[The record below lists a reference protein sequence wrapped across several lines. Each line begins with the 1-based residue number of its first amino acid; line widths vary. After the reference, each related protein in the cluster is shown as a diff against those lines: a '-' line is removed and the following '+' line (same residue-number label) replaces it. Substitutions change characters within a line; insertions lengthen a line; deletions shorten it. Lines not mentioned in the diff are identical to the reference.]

1 MAKYPEMNWGAT
13 DISEEFVLFR
23 QRMKLC
29 LLDNEV
35 TDPRKIAVKLKITL
49 GNQGL
54 KRLNASSLTDEDQL
68 DPQQIWALFDDQLQ
82 VKVNFRVH
90 RLELMHYRQKWTKY

>member
-1 MAKYPEMNWGAT
+1 MAKYPEMNWGAA
-13 DISEEFVLFR
+13 DISEEFVLIR

-35 TDPRKIAVKLKITL
+35 TDPLKIAVKLKIAL

-54 KRLNASSLTDEDQL
+54 KRLNASSLTEEDQL
-68 DPQQIWALFDDQLQ
+68 DLQKIWSLFDGQLQ
-82 VKVNFRVH
+82 VKVNFCVH
-90 RLELMHYRQKWTKY
+90 RLELMRYRQKDG